1 MDPKFT
7 DLKTRL
13 TEIHDINGANGLL
26 AWDQRTMMPPAGAAV
41 RAERAATLG
50 RIAHERFTSD
60 EIGTLLEDLRPY
72 EESLPYD
79 SDEASLIR
87 VARRDYTKAHH
98 VSPDLRSRL
107 SRAASRGYS
116 TWVEARHTAN
126 FARFLPALEENVA
139 LKHEYVACFPAA
151 AETYDILLD
160 DFEPGMTTAEVR
172 SVFDR
177 LKAGLAPLVEK
188 VAANPDAVNNSC
200 LHRPFP
206 VEKQRAFGLAVV
218 ERFGFTPE
226 SWRLD
231 DTEHPFASG
240 LSTTDI
246 RITTRYDAN
255 YLGTAMFGTM
265 HETGHG
271 LYEHGVSPSLER
283 SLLAR
288 GASMALHE
296 SQSRMWENLVGR
308 GRPFWRYFFPQLQAT
323 FPEQLAG
330 VDAEAFYRAVNK
342 LQPSLIRVEADEATY
357 NLHIILRFELEQEI
371 VEGRLPLEK
380 LPEAWNA
387 KMRELLGVEV
397 PDDALGVLQDTH
409 WSGGAFGYFPTY
421 ALGNLVAAQI
431 WERVS
436 DDLPDLEDQFA
447 RGEFQSLREWLR
459 ENLHRHGRKFTTAET
474 LQRVV
479 GSPAIDPEPYLRY
492 MGAKVDELYG

>member
-387 KMRELLGVEV
+387 KMRELLRVEV

-479 GSPAIDPEPYLRY
+479 GSPTIDPEPYLRY